1 MDVAKFGLPVWMR
14 RLSRR
19 RFVGTAAGMLAADA
33 ILGRGL
39 LAQIAAPPAPAD
51 PQPIPG
57 GSPLG
62 GGFHFFGPGFPDFDP
77 ADAEPSTITDFNG
90 TVGLAYISGTV
101 RRTTISTGV
110 SVDLPFFGNDMRFM
124 DGVYRGV
131 DGRVR
136 QGTFALI

>member
-33 ILGRGL
+33 ILGR
-39 LAQIAAPPAPAD
+39 
-51 PQPIPG
+51 

-131 DGRVR
+131 AGRVR

>member
-1 MDVAKFGLPVWMR
+1 MR
-14 RLSRR
+14 RRCRLQRFRTSSLRPGSGATIVSR
-19 RFVGTAAGMLAADA
+19 
-33 ILGRGL
+33 GRCS
-39 LAQIAAPPAPAD
+39 PP
-51 PQPIPG
+51 
-57 GSPLG
+57 
-62 GGFHFFGPGFPDFDP
+62 
-77 ADAEPSTITDFNG
+77 
-90 TVGLAYISGTV
+90 TVGLAYVSGMV

>member
-1 MDVAKFGLPVWMR
+1 VDR
-14 RLSRR
+14 RSR
-19 RFVGTAAGMLAADA
+19 
-33 ILGRGL
+33 
-39 LAQIAAPPAPAD
+39 
-51 PQPIPG
+51 
-57 GSPLG
+57 
-62 GGFHFFGPGFPDFDP
+62 GFHFFGPGFPDFDP

-90 TVGLAYISGTV
+90 TVGLAYISGMV